1 MTSVCLFVEWMA
13 PMLCTVVCAA
23 FLAVLVSAKPTT
35 SSDETAVELRMP
47 EVQPKMVGCTATENH
62 WRYNVKGR
70 DRFYCKI
77 TVYIYI
83 FLGGFCVHSNHFHM
97 LMSCAA
103 V

>member
-1 MTSVCLFVEWMA
+1 MTSVCLFIEWMA
-13 PMLCTVVCAA
+13 PLLCTVVCAA

-62 WRYNVKGR
+62 WRYDVKGS

-77 TVYIYI
+77 TLYKLCVYIYFF
-83 FLGGFCVHSNHFHM
+83 FLGGSVFIQIIFIC
-97 LMSCAA
+97 
-103 V
+103 